1 LLAPPDL
8 KLIKI
13 NIRKKSATLQAA
25 STIIMASIFIKTGLL
40 LTQLAIFLIKKVMT
54 SLEATMTTTTDIS
67 SLQEHRILKKS
78 NENSLKIR
86 NTTSNKKKLKLRNHP
101 KIHLINVQYKLASN
115 TRKVTF
121 ANTPPD
127 LI

>member
-54 SLEATMTTTTDIS
+54 SLEATMTTTNIS
-67 SLQEHRILKKS
+67 SLQEHQLLKKG
-78 NENSLKIR
+78 NENSLKIK

-115 TRKVTF
+115 TRKVTL